1 MRKSLQK
8 VFLLLVSLALTASA
22 GAANVV
28 ISNSDSLTIG
38 ILDGST
44 VQFDAQGNLIL
55 QCRTV
60 SGVDTRCCTVVGGDQ
75 CVPLGATP
83 GDTTPPTTPGG
94 LAATATSSTAI
105 SLTWTAS
112 TDAGSGVSLYRIER
126 CSGASCANFSQ
137 IATSATN
144 SFNNT
149 SLTASTLYRYR
160 VRAQDGAGNL
170 SGYSNT
176 AEATTQSGGGT
187 GACTATGPL
196 IQPSNMTRIDKTW
209 EQAFGTPWNC
219 STNCTAPPQG
229 YPQSWS
235 FGMPIGSNKNSY
247 TAIAIDPGPNVTVG
261 MFWDPA
267 QANSSVG
274 YNPPRPAESM
284 YVTISPCAGD
294 LRLPNNSTGDNFERT
309 SCRVFLNTG
318 SLFYSTVPGSVAS
331 VCRLTAGTRYYINVS
346 PVDPS
351 TAEFD
356 GILDGHTCGSGS
368 ASGCEVQMRH
378 DRQ

>member
-28 ISNSDSLTIG
+28 ITNSDDLTVR
-38 ILDGST
+38 ILNGST
-44 VQFDAQGNLIL
+44 VQFDAEGNLIL
-55 QCRTV
+55 QCQTV
-60 SGVDTRCCTVVGGDQ
+60 SAVDTRCCTVVGADQ

-83 GDTTPPTTPGG
+83 GDTTPPTTPGS

-126 CSGASCANFSQ
+126 CTGAACANFSQ

-170 SGYSNT
+170 SGYSST
-176 AEATTQSGGGT
+176 AEATTQSEGGT
-187 GACTATGPL
+187 GGCAISHPL
-196 IQPSNMTRIDKTW
+196 IQPSNMTGVNKTW

-219 STNCTAPPQG
+219 TTGCTVPPQG

-235 FGMPIGSNKNSY
+235 FGMPIGANKNGY
-247 TAIAIDPGPNVTVG
+247 TAISIDPGPNVTVG
-261 MFWDPA
+261 MFWDAA
-267 QANSSVG
+267 QANSAIG

-284 YVTISPCAGD
+284 FVTISPCAGD
-294 LRLPNNSTGDNFERT
+294 LRVPTDGSTDPFLRLN

-318 SLFYSTVPGSVAS
+318 SLFYSTVAGSSAS

-351 TAEFD
+351 TGTD
-356 GILDGHTCGSGS
+356 NVLDGHTCGSIS
-368 ASGCEVQMRH
+368 APGCDVQMRH